1 MNEEMMVMEETA
13 TAAVDEATAELATVD
28 YDETGKVEVV
38 TDDNGGIN
46 PIVSGA
52 IALGVTG
59 IAGGLTYLFL
69 KKRKNKKAKNDKKD
83 EPKTEGSTTKK
94 PATEEELEEYLRK
107 LTDEMSAANAE
118 LLKVKALKKK
128 SEEKEEDSEEE

>member
-13 TAAVDEATAELATVD
+13 VVAVDEATAELATVD

-46 PIVSGA
+46 PIVAAGVG
-52 IALGVTG
+52 LGVTG
-59 IAGGLTYLFL
+59 IVGGLTYLFL
-69 KKRKNKKAKNDKKD
+69 KKRKNKKCKNDKKD
-83 EPKTEGSTTKK
+83 EPKTEGTTAK

-128 SEEKEEDSEEE
+128 SEEKEDSEEE